1 MASENFQF
9 HYVYTKTGSISGQM
23 VLRQTEDAI
32 NDLGD
37 YIYDATLVAT
47 EALTK
52 ANQAIDTA
60 NTASS
65 NASTALSTANSA
77 LSQVQTLTVTV
88 NSWNDR
94 ITTAEGNAQN
104 AVTTAN
110 SALSAA
116 NQAVETANAAN
127 TKSDQA
133 ISTANSA
140 TQTATSAQNAA
151 TQAVGTANQAVEA
164 ANQAI
169 SIANSAV
176 TDTDAVRAEID
187 QALETVNAAVTNATT
202 QAQNAAGSASQSESS
217 AALARE
223 WAIKMDGLVVDEDYS
238 SKYYAQQA
246 ASSASAASGS
256 AKAAAGSAT
265 AASKSETNAAQSATS
280 AASSATAAS
289 GSATTAQNAATAAK
303 TAQTAAEAAR
313 DEAVEA
319 ASANTTAVLYSA
331 QKLTTAQQTQA
342 RKNVGAVGTSGNET
356 VAGTK
361 TFSNS
366 ISVSANPLIRS
377 TNWSGVKISDTS
389 HSASQNKMLAVVND
403 EDGKRF
409 AGIEVTAGASGDR
422 NIHISLR
429 ARDDST
435 WVTPWKVA
443 ELADGSIEESITGKV
458 IADSFSGDLSGNAD
472 TATKLKTA
480 RTISLSGDA
489 TGSVS
494 IDGSANATLNLTIAN
509 GSVTNGMLAAR
520 SVTFSKVN
528 SGDVATQAE
537 AEAGTANNSF
547 MTPLRVKQ
555 AIAQALKQDLP
566 KASATQLGGVKITGD
581 DGITINGSGEIAVD
595 FSQMPTDKFEDLV
608 KSIRVPIWLKGG
620 KNFYVN
626 GSAGSD
632 TLDEGRGE
640 SSGKPFRTIKKCIN
654 YIADNYNL
662 SSYTAYVNIA
672 DGVYDEDISLPLYN
686 STTGSIQISGNSEN
700 KNAVIIRRISSNS
713 AVTYSIRH
721 LTVQRTSPFPNF
733 GGSVLISAGR
743 VNFLNVEIDTT
754 LVPETSAG
762 FAGLVCSSNAFCNIS
777 GSSSI
782 SNPGIFIRT
791 NATTKCVNGIQ
802 ATSGG
807 RINFNGNLNLVGD
820 APENFVCAV
829 ADNLSSIRFVSSGLP
844 YPVGTPTVINEGN
857 KLGKRYNVRTNAIID
872 TSGQGPELFPGTI
885 AGTTGSGGQ
894 YV

>member
-435 WVTPWKVA
+435 WVIPWKVA

-547 MTPLRVKQ
+547 MTPLRVAQ
-555 AIAQALKQDLP
+555 AIAALAQQAPTGMLGCFATKTVPKGWLVCNGAKVSRTTYAALFAAIGTTFGAGDGSTTFTLP
-566 KASATQLGGVKITGD
+566 NLDGRFLECTTNTSQVGKMIEAGLPNITGKFIVGKITSG
-581 DGITINGSGEIAVD
+581 NGY
-595 FSQMPTDKFEDLV
+595 
-608 KSIRVPIWLKGG
+608 KSE
-620 KNFYVN
+620 Y
-626 GSAGSD
+626 
-632 TLDEGRGE
+632 
-640 SSGKPFRTIKKCIN
+640 
-654 YIADNYNL
+654 
-662 SSYTAYVNIA
+662 
-672 DGVYDEDISLPLYN
+672 DGVGAFTRTGTTANTAEGWEN
-686 STTGSIQISGNSEN
+686 SG
-700 KNAVIIRRISSNS
+700 IR
-713 AVTYSIRH
+713 YS
-721 LTVQRTSPFPNF
+721 F
-733 GGSVLISAGR
+733 
-743 VNFLNVEIDTT
+743 
-754 LVPETSAG
+754 
-762 FAGLVCSSNAFCNIS
+762 
-777 GSSSI
+777 
-782 SNPGIFIRT
+782 
-791 NATTKCVNGIQ
+791 
-802 ATSGG
+802 
-807 RINFNGNLNLVGD
+807 D
-820 APENFVCAV
+820 AN
-829 ADNLSSIRFVSSGLP
+829 RSSGL
-844 YPVGTPTVINEGN
+844 YGDSSTVQPAALRALVCI
-857 KLGKRYNVRTNAIID
+857 K
-872 TSGQGPELFPGTI
+872 S
-885 AGTTGSGGQ
+885 
-894 YV
+894 